1 MRYLRFAA
9 IAAAF
14 VLVAAPA
21 LAKKQYAPGITDTQI
36 LIGQTEPYSGPLS
49 GFSSNGVADKAF
61 FQMINDEGGINGRKI
76 KIISLDDGFNP
87 ARTVEQTR
95 KMVEEDH
102 VAFIY
107 RSLGTAG
114 QIALQKYM
122 NDRHIPQLMVGGGVT
137 RLVNPVK
144 FPYTLPGT
152 PIFKVEAHRYAR
164 YILEHDPHAKVA
176 VLYSDDDLG
185 HDMLQ
190 GLRDI
195 FGANY
200 SKIVVATASYEF
212 SDPTV
217 QPQILQLQASG
228 ANTFINLALG
238 KFASQAISAAY
249 DTGWKPKQFLIAVSS
264 LVGTTLKPAGFDK
277 STGLISSVFWK
288 DPLDPEWKN
297 SPDVVAW
304 NKWMDKYLPNANK
317 SDFTYVGGYLFGSIL
332 VHILKSCGD
341 DLTREHIMYEA
352 SHMHDVKV
360 PLLLPGVTV
369 NTTPT
374 DYRLFRQGR
383 MERFDGH
390 RWVMFGPLM
399 TD

>member
-1 MRYLRFAA
+1 MRFGRLVA
-9 IAAAF
+9 IATAC
-14 VLVAAPA
+14 VIVAAPA
-21 LAKKQYAPGITDTQI
+21 FAKKQYAPGITDTQI

-49 GFSSNGVADKAF
+49 GFSTNGVADAAF
-61 FQMINDEGGINGRKI
+61 FRMINDNGGINGRKV

-87 ARTVEQTR
+87 ARTVEDNR
-95 KMVEEDH
+95 KLVEEDH
-102 VAFIY
+102 IALLY
-107 RSLGTAG
+107 RSLNATGL
-114 QIALQKYM
+114 IASQKYL
-122 NDRHIPQLMVGGGVT
+122 NDRHIPQLFVGGGVST
-137 RLVNPVK
+137 LINPVK

-164 YILEHDPHAKVA
+164 YILAHDPQAKVA
-176 VLYSDDDLG
+176 VLYSDDSLG

-190 GLRDI
+190 GLKDV
-195 FGANY
+195 FGNDY
-200 SKIVVATASYEF
+200 SKLVVATASYEY
-212 SDPTV
+212 SDPDV
-217 QPQILQLQASG
+217 KSQILSLQASG

-238 KFASQAISAAY
+238 KFASQAISEAY
-249 DTGWKPKQFLIAVSS
+249 DTGWRPKQFLISVSS
-264 LVGTTLKPAGFDK
+264 LVGTTLKPAGFNK
-277 STGLISSVFWK
+277 SKGIVSSVFWK
-288 DPLDPEWKN
+288 DPLDPEWKD
-297 SPDVVAW
+297 SPDAVAW
-304 NKWMDKYLPNANK
+304 NKWMDKYLPHANK

-383 MERFDGH
+383 MERFDGQ

>member
-1 MRYLRFAA
+1 MRLKNL
-9 IAAAF
+9 
-14 VLVAAPA
+14 LVGATA
-21 LAKKQYAPGITDTQI
+21 LALAASPAVAEKKYAPGITDAEI

-49 GFSSNGVADKAF
+49 GFSTNGVADAAF
-61 FQMINDEGGINGRKI
+61 AKMINDKGGINGRKLR
-76 KIISLDDGFNP
+76 IISLDDGFNP
-87 ARTVEQTR
+87 AKTVEQIR
-95 KMVEEDH
+95 KMVEQDH

-114 QIALQKYM
+114 EIALQSYVTK
-122 NDRHIPQLMVGGGVT
+122 NHIPQLMVGGGIS
-137 RLVNPVK
+137 RLVNPEK
-144 FPYTLPGT
+144 YPYTLPGT

-164 YILEHDPHAKVA
+164 YILEHTPDAKVA
-176 VLYSDDDLG
+176 VLASDDDLG

-190 GLRDI
+190 GLKEI
-195 FGANY
+195 FGDKY
-200 SKIVVATASYEF
+200 SKMVVATATYEF

-217 QPQILQLQASG
+217 DPQILQLQASG
-228 ANTFINLALG
+228 ADTFINLALG
-238 KFASQAISAAY
+238 KFASQAISKAY
-249 DTGWKPKQFLIAVSS
+249 DSGWRPHQFLIAVSS

-277 STGLISSVFWK
+277 SKGIISSVFWK

-297 SPDVVAW
+297 DADVTAW
-304 NKWMDKYLPNANK
+304 HSWMDKYLPNANK

-341 DLTREHIMYEA
+341 DLTRENIMHQA
-352 SHMHDVKV
+352 ANMHDVQV

-374 DYRLFRQGR
+374 DYRLFREGR
-383 MERFDGH
+383 MERFDGT

>member
-1 MRYLRFAA
+1 MRLSQFAAAA
-9 IAAAF
+9 IA
-14 VLVAAPA
+14 VGLVASPA
-21 LAKKQYAPGITDTQI
+21 LAEKKYAPGITDTEI

-49 GFSSNGVADKAF
+49 GFSSNGVADAAF
-61 FQMINDEGGINGRKI
+61 AKMINDKGGINGRKL
-76 KIISLDDGFNP
+76 KIISLDDGYNP
-87 ARTVEQTR
+87 AKTVEQIR
-95 KMVEEDH
+95 KLFEQDH

-114 QIALQKYM
+114 EIALQSYVTK
-122 NDRHIPQLMVGGGVT
+122 NHLPQLMVGGGIS
-137 RLVNPVK
+137 RLVNPAK
-144 FPYTLPGT
+144 YPYTLPGT

-164 YILEHDPHAKVA
+164 YILEHMPNAKVA
-176 VLYSDDDLG
+176 VLASDDDLG

-190 GLRDI
+190 GLKEI
-195 FGANY
+195 FGDKY

-217 QPQILQLQASG
+217 DPQVLQLQASG
-228 ANTFINLALG
+228 ADTFINLAIG
-238 KFASQAISAAY
+238 KFASQAISKAY
-249 DTGWKPKQFLIAVSS
+249 DSGWKPHQFLIAISS

-277 STGLISSVFWK
+277 AKGIISSVFWK

-297 SPDVVAW
+297 DADVKAW
-304 NKWMDKYLPNANK
+304 HEWMDHYLPNANK

-332 VHILKSCGD
+332 VHILQSCGD
-341 DLTREHIMYEA
+341 DLSRENIMHQA
-352 SHMHDVKV
+352 ANMHDVQV

-383 MERFDGH
+383 MERFDGA

>member
-1 MRYLRFAA
+1 MRLKNLLVGATALALAASPA
-9 IAAAF
+9 IAE
-14 VLVAAPA
+14 
-21 LAKKQYAPGITDTQI
+21 KKYAPGITDAEI

-49 GFSSNGVADKAF
+49 GFSTNGVADAAF
-61 FQMINDEGGINGRKI
+61 AKMINDKGGINGRKLR
-76 KIISLDDGFNP
+76 IISLDDGFNP
-87 ARTVEQTR
+87 AKTVEQIR
-95 KMVEEDH
+95 KMVEQDH

-114 QIALQKYM
+114 EIALQSYVTK
-122 NDRHIPQLMVGGGVT
+122 NHIPQLMVGGGIS
-137 RLVNPVK
+137 RLVNPEK
-144 FPYTLPGT
+144 YPYTLPGT

-164 YILEHDPHAKVA
+164 YILKHTPDAKVA
-176 VLYSDDDLG
+176 VLASDDDLG

-190 GLRDI
+190 GLKEI
-195 FGANY
+195 FGDKY
-200 SKIVVATASYEF
+200 SKMVVATATYEF

-217 QPQILQLQASG
+217 DPQILQLQASG
-228 ANTFINLALG
+228 ADTFINLALG
-238 KFASQAISAAY
+238 KFASQAISKAY
-249 DTGWKPKQFLIAVSS
+249 DSGWRPHQFLIAVSS

-277 STGLISSVFWK
+277 SKGIISSVFWK

-297 SPDVVAW
+297 DADVNAW
-304 NKWMDKYLPNANK
+304 HSWMDKYLPNANK

-341 DLTREHIMYEA
+341 DLTRENIMHQA
-352 SHMHDVKV
+352 ANMHDVQV

-374 DYRLFRQGR
+374 DYRLFREGR
-383 MERFDGH
+383 MERFDGT

>member
-1 MRYLRFAA
+1 MRLKNL
-9 IAAAF
+9 
-14 VLVAAPA
+14 LVGATA
-21 LAKKQYAPGITDTQI
+21 LALAASPAVAEKKYAPGITDAEI

-49 GFSSNGVADKAF
+49 GFSTNGVADAAF
-61 FQMINDEGGINGRKI
+61 AKMINDKGGINGRKLR
-76 KIISLDDGFNP
+76 IISLDDGFNP
-87 ARTVEQTR
+87 AKTVEQIR
-95 KMVEEDH
+95 KMVEQDH

-114 QIALQKYM
+114 EIALQSYVTK
-122 NDRHIPQLMVGGGVT
+122 NHIPQLMVGGGIS
-137 RLVNPVK
+137 RLVNPEK
-144 FPYTLPGT
+144 YPYTLPGT

-164 YILEHDPHAKVA
+164 YILEHTPDAKVA
-176 VLYSDDDLG
+176 VLASDDDLG

-190 GLRDI
+190 GLKEI
-195 FGANY
+195 FGDKY
-200 SKIVVATASYEF
+200 SKMVVATATYEF

-217 QPQILQLQASG
+217 DPQILQLQASG
-228 ANTFINLALG
+228 ADTFINLALG
-238 KFASQAISAAY
+238 KFASQAISKAY
-249 DTGWKPKQFLIAVSS
+249 DSGWRPHQFLIAVSS

-277 STGLISSVFWK
+277 SKGIISSVFWK

-297 SPDVVAW
+297 DADVKAW
-304 NKWMDKYLPNANK
+304 HSWMDKYLPNANK

-341 DLTREHIMYEA
+341 DLTRENIMHQA
-352 SHMHDVKV
+352 ANMHDVQV

-374 DYRLFRQGR
+374 DYRLFREGR
-383 MERFDGH
+383 MERFDGT

>member
-1 MRYLRFAA
+1 MRLKNLLVGATALALAASPA
-9 IAAAF
+9 IAE
-14 VLVAAPA
+14 
-21 LAKKQYAPGITDTQI
+21 KKYAPGITDAEI

-49 GFSSNGVADKAF
+49 GFSTNGVADAAF
-61 FQMINDEGGINGRKI
+61 AKMINDKGGINGRKLR
-76 KIISLDDGFNP
+76 IISLDDGFNP
-87 ARTVEQTR
+87 AKTVEQIR
-95 KMVEEDH
+95 KMVEQDH

-114 QIALQKYM
+114 EIALQSYVTK
-122 NDRHIPQLMVGGGVT
+122 NHIPQLMVGGGIS
-137 RLVNPVK
+137 RLVNPEK
-144 FPYTLPGT
+144 YPYTLPGT

-164 YILEHDPHAKVA
+164 YILEHTPDAKVA
-176 VLYSDDDLG
+176 VLASDDDLG

-190 GLRDI
+190 GLKEI
-195 FGANY
+195 FGDKY
-200 SKIVVATASYEF
+200 SKMVVATATYEF

-217 QPQILQLQASG
+217 DPQILQLQASG
-228 ANTFINLALG
+228 ADTFINLALG
-238 KFASQAISAAY
+238 KFASQAISKAY
-249 DTGWKPKQFLIAVSS
+249 DSGWRPHQFLIAVSS

-277 STGLISSVFWK
+277 SKGIISSVFWK

-297 SPDVVAW
+297 DADVKAW
-304 NKWMDKYLPNANK
+304 HSWMDKYLPNANK

-341 DLTREHIMYEA
+341 DLTRENIMHQA
-352 SHMHDVKV
+352 ANMHDVQV

-374 DYRLFRQGR
+374 DYRLFREGR
-383 MERFDGH
+383 MERFDGT

>member
-1 MRYLRFAA
+1 MRLKQ
-9 IAAAF
+9 IAAVAAMLG
-14 VLVAAPA
+14 LVAAPA
-21 LAKKQYAPGITDTQI
+21 LAEKHYAPGITDTEI

-49 GFSSNGVADKAF
+49 GFSTNGLADAAF
-61 FQMINDEGGINGRKI
+61 AKMINDKGGINGRKL
-76 KIISLDDGFNP
+76 KIISLDDGYNP
-87 ARTVEQTR
+87 AKTVEQIR
-95 KMVEEDH
+95 KMVEQDH

-114 QIALQKYM
+114 EIALQKYVTD
-122 NDRHIPQLMVGGGVT
+122 NHIPQLMVGGGIS
-137 RLVNPVK
+137 RLVNPAK
-144 FPYTLPGT
+144 YPYTLPGT

-164 YILEHDPHAKVA
+164 YILEHQPNAKIA
-176 VLYSDDDLG
+176 VLAGDDDLG

-190 GLRDI
+190 GLKEILGDK
-195 FGANY
+195 Y
-200 SKIVVATASYEF
+200 SKMVVATASYEF

-217 QPQILQLQASG
+217 DPQILQLQASG
-228 ANTFINLALG
+228 ADTFINLALG
-238 KFASQAISAAY
+238 KFASQAISKAY
-249 DTGWKPKQFLIAVSS
+249 DSGWKPTQYLISISS

-277 STGLISSVFWK
+277 AKGIVSSMFWK
-288 DPLDPEWKN
+288 DPLDPTWKDA
-297 SPDVVAW
+297 PDVKAW
-304 NKWMDKYLPNANK
+304 NEWMDKYLPKANK

-332 VHILKSCGD
+332 VHIIQSCGD
-341 DLTREHIMYEA
+341 DLSRENIMHQA
-352 SHMHDVKV
+352 ANMHDVEV

-383 MERFDGH
+383 MERFDGS

>member
-1 MRYLRFAA
+1 MRLKNA
-9 IAAAF
+9 
-14 VLVAAPA
+14 LVGAVA
-21 LAKKQYAPGITDTQI
+21 LALATSPAVAEKKSAPGITDTEI

-49 GFSSNGVADKAF
+49 GFSTNGVADAAF
-61 FQMINDEGGINGRKI
+61 FKMINDHGGINGRKLR
-76 KIISLDDGFNP
+76 IISLDDGFNP
-87 ARTVEQTR
+87 AKTVEQIR
-95 KMVEEDH
+95 KMVEQDH

-114 QIALQKYM
+114 EIALQSYVTK
-122 NDRHIPQLMVGGGVT
+122 NHIPQLMVGGGIS
-137 RLVNPVK
+137 RLVNPEK
-144 FPYTLPGT
+144 YPYTLPGT

-164 YILEHDPHAKVA
+164 YILKHMPNAKVA
-176 VLYSDDDLG
+176 VLASDDDLG

-190 GLRDI
+190 GLKEI
-195 FGANY
+195 FGDKN
-200 SKIVVATASYEF
+200 SKMVVATATYEF

-217 QPQILQLQASG
+217 DSQILQLQASG
-228 ANTFINLALG
+228 ADTFINLALG
-238 KFASQAISAAY
+238 KFASQAISKAY
-249 DTGWKPKQFLIAVSS
+249 DSGWRPHQFLIAVSS

-277 STGLISSVFWK
+277 SKGIISSVFWK

-297 SPDVVAW
+297 DADVKAW
-304 NKWMDKYLPNANK
+304 HAWMNKYLPNANK
-317 SDFTYVGGYLFGSIL
+317 SDFTYVGGYLFGTIL

-341 DLTREHIMYEA
+341 DLTRENIMHQA
-352 SHMHDVKV
+352 ANMHDVRV

-374 DYRLFRQGR
+374 DYRLFREGR
-383 MERFDGH
+383 MEQFDGT